1 MWSKVSSEGRE
12 GLPSIYFASVS
23 RTGRE
28 AIRKEPE
35 FRPGGEV
42 IICFNGF
49 VFWLLR
55 LPVLV
60 LSEPGDEI
68 SEKLSGIFQDNW
80 ERQQGLDGSG
90 EGVGCSISVS
100 HCVQNQ
106 SRTPNPP

>member
-1 MWSKVSSEGRE
+1 M
-12 GLPSIYFASVS
+12 
-23 RTGRE
+23 
-28 AIRKEPE
+28 
-35 FRPGGEV
+35 

-60 LSEPGDEI
+60 LGEPGDEI

-80 ERQQGLDGSG
+80 ERQQGLDGGG
-90 EGVGCSISVS
+90 EGVGRSISVS

-106 SRTPNPP
+106 SGTPNPP

>member
-1 MWSKVSSEGRE
+1 MKAEKVC
-12 GLPSIYFASVS
+12 PASILLLYQ
-23 RTGRE
+23 GKE
-28 AIRKEPE
+28 AVRKEPG
-35 FRPGGEV
+35 FRPGGEA

-80 ERQQGLDGSG
+80 ERHQGLDGGG
-90 EGVGCSISVS
+90 EGVGHSISQVPTAYRIDPGPLTD
-100 HCVQNQ
+100 HKEG
-106 SRTPNPP
+106 

>member
-1 MWSKVSSEGRE
+1 MSSEGRE

-90 EGVGCSISVS
+90 EGVGRSISVS

>member
-1 MWSKVSSEGRE
+1 MSSEGRE
-12 GLPSIYFASVS
+12 GLPSIYFSSVS
-23 RTGRE
+23 RKGRE
-28 AIRKEPE
+28 AVRKEPE
-35 FRPGGEV
+35 FRPGGEM

-80 ERQQGLDGSG
+80 ERQQRLDGGG
-90 EGVGCSISVS
+90 EGVGCSISQFPAVY
-100 HCVQNQ
+100 
-106 SRTPNPP
+106 RINPGPLIDHKEG